1 MLNKK
6 IIEVFHD
13 NLAIE
18 YIYSILNYL
27 FMQMKNIPEFIMPSI
42 IKLIE
47 IFLQRGNEF
56 TKYIDEIETKL
67 IEFLKISETFRWRIK
82 IKYVSFMLK

>member
-18 YIYSILNYL
+18 YIYSILNSL